1 MTKHATTL
9 RKPGKMPLALSLM
22 LASQLGLGT
31 CAFADDSASIEM
43 LQNKNL
49 PVPTTLK
56 VESQDLVNAAQ
67 ESSKSIAVRSDITP
81 SEATTTET
89 TTTVVKASEAVF
101 DKAPQPGALESNTA
115 LSLGPI
121 PYVPAAPQAPQA
133 PLTEAVITGGPII
146 IDNDEEVETQETIKY
161 EEMPTDDGKTV
172 IKAGARFPVVM
183 QSELNSKTT
192 KKGDPFQARVKYE
205 VKIGD
210 RHIANKGSLVT
221 GHVNYV
227 LRARTILG
235 SMITTTRFYRNSGVL
250 GFEFDEL
257 INEKGE
263 HIKLEAQPA
272 RMARIIKNKAE
283 GRELGV
289 NHKGQITGPWST
301 QLRYKAIRIGMN
313 FAMAPLGPM
322 TFGAMPVALGV
333 MGAIHP
339 DFAFAKPVGLNVR
352 HRRLKGFFWGALSG
366 VPGSWLIEDTTVRG
380 QEAIIKPG
388 DEFLAEMNEKFTG
401 EQVTDASLM
410 PSASTKV
417 RGSIVKEKPS
427 KAKSK

>member
-1 MTKHATTL
+1 MTKRATIS
-9 RKPGKMPLALSLM
+9 RKPGKMPLAISLM
-22 LASQLGLGT
+22 LASQLGLTT
-31 CAFADDSASIEM
+31 CAWSADPDSVEM
-43 LQNKNL
+43 MQNKNL

-56 VESQDLVNAAQ
+56 VETQDLVNAAA
-67 ESSKSIAVRSDITP
+67 ESSKSIAAKPEIFP
-81 SEATTTET
+81 TET
-89 TTTVVKASEAVF
+89 ITADTTVVKAAEA
-101 DKAPQPGALESNTA
+101 KEAPVPGAAESTQ
-115 LSLGPI
+115 LSLGPV
-121 PYVPAAPQAPQA
+121 PYVPSAPTAPVAPQATTA
-133 PLTEAVITGGPII
+133 TAGFPIV

-161 EEMPTDDGKTV
+161 EEMSTDEGKTH
-172 IKAGARFPVVM
+172 IKTGARFPVVM

-192 KKGDPFQARVKYE
+192 KKGDPFQARLKYE

-210 RHIANKGSLVT
+210 RHIADKGSLVT

-227 LRARTILG
+227 LKARTILG
-235 SMITTTRFYRNSGVL
+235 SMITVERFYRNSGVL

-263 HIKLEAQPA
+263 HIRLVAQPA

-301 QLRYKAIRIGMN
+301 QLRYKAIRIGLN
-313 FAMAPLGPM
+313 FALAPLGPM

-352 HRRLKGFFWGALSG
+352 HRRVKGFLWGALSG

-388 DEFLAEMNEKFTG
+388 DEFLAEMNQEFTG
-401 EQVTDASLM
+401 EPITDAELM
-410 PSASTKV
+410 PGASTKV
-417 RGSIVKEKPS
+417 RGTVVKEKTN
-427 KAKSK
+427 KAKTK

>member
-1 MTKHATTL
+1 MTKRATTL
-9 RKPGKMPLALSLM
+9 RNPGKFSLALSLM
-22 LASQLGLGT
+22 LASQLGLTT
-31 CAFADDSASIEM
+31 CAWSQDSASIEM
-43 LQNKNL
+43 MQNKNL

-56 VESQDLVNAAQ
+56 VETQDLVDAAAQ
-67 ESSKSIAVRSDITP
+67 SSKSIAVRSDITP
-81 SEATTTET
+81 TDATSE
-89 TTTVVKASEAVF
+89 TVVKAVEEASAPTPGTSET
-101 DKAPQPGALESNTA
+101 NTQ
-115 LSLGPI
+115 LSLGPV
-121 PYVPAAPQAPQA
+121 PYVPSVPQAPQVPQA
-133 PLTEAVITGGPII
+133 TEAPVGGPIV
-146 IDNDEEVETQETIKY
+146 IDNDEQVETQATIKY
-161 EEMPTDDGKTV
+161 EEMATDEGKTL
-172 IKAGARFPVVM
+172 IKTGARFPVVM

-192 KKGDPFQARVKYE
+192 KKGDPFQARLKYE

-210 RHIANKGSLVT
+210 KHIADKGCLVT

-227 LRARTILG
+227 LKARTILG
-235 SMITTTRFYRNSGVL
+235 SIVTVERFYRNSGVL

-257 INEKGE
+257 VNEKGE
-263 HIKLEAQPA
+263 HLKLVAQPA

-388 DEFLAEMNEKFTG
+388 DEFLAEMNQEFTG
-401 EQVTDASLM
+401 EPITDASIM
-410 PSASTKV
+410 PGASTKV
-417 RGSIVKEKPS
+417 RGSIVKEKP
-427 KAKSK
+427 AKGKK

>member
-1 MTKHATTL
+1 MTKRATTF
-9 RKPGKMPLALSLM
+9 RKPGKMPLALSLL
-22 LASQLGLGT
+22 LASQLGLST
-31 CAFADDSASIEM
+31 CAWSADAENAEM
-43 LQNKNL
+43 LQNKSL

-56 VESQDLVNAAQ
+56 VETQDLVDAATASGQ
-67 ESSKSIAVRSDITP
+67 SIAVKTEIAP
-81 SEATTTET
+81 SQVSET
-89 TTTVVKASEAVF
+89 AVVKAIEE
-101 DKAPQPGALESNTA
+101 APQPGADTPDPKNS

-121 PYVPAAPQAPQA
+121 PYVPAAPTAPQVPA
-133 PLTEAVITGGPII
+133 AQEAGLPASAEAGPII
-146 IDNDEEVETQETIKY
+146 IDNDEEVETKATIKY
-161 EEMPTDDGKTV
+161 EEMATDEGKTH

-192 KKGDPFQARVKYE
+192 KKGDPFQARLKYD

-210 RHIANKGSLVT
+210 RHVANKGSIVT

-227 LRARTILG
+227 LKARTILG
-235 SMITTTRFYRNSGVL
+235 SIITVDRFYRNSGVL

-263 HIKLEAQPA
+263 HIRLVAMPA
-272 RMARIIKNKAE
+272 RMARIVKNKAE

-301 QLRYKAIRIGMN
+301 QLRYKAVRIGLN
-313 FAMAPLGPM
+313 FALAPLGPM
-322 TFGAMPVALGV
+322 TFGAMPVVLGCI
-333 MGAIHP
+333 GAANP

-388 DEFLAEMNEKFTG
+388 DEFLAEMNQEFTG
-401 EQVTDASLM
+401 EPITDAEIM
-410 PSASTKV
+410 PGASTKV
-417 RGSIVKEKPS
+417 RGSIVKEKT
-427 KAKSK
+427 KSKK

>member
-1 MTKHATTL
+1 
-9 RKPGKMPLALSLM
+9 MPLALSLM

-31 CAFADDSASIEM
+31 CALAADSTAVEM

-49 PVPTTLK
+49 PVPTTLNI
-56 VESQDLVNAAQ
+56 ESQDLVNAAA
-67 ESSKSIAVRSDITP
+67 ESSKSIAVSTAVTP
-81 SEATTTET
+81 TTET
-89 TTTVVKASEAVF
+89 TEVTKAATSAPTPGSE
-101 DKAPQPGALESNTA
+101 SHTSI
-115 LSLGPI
+115 SLGPI
-121 PYVPAAPQAPQA
+121 PYVPATPQAPQVPQA
-133 PLTEAVITGGPII
+133 TEALETAGGPII
-146 IDNDEEVETQETIKY
+146 IDNDEEAEVQETIKY
-161 EEMPTDDGKTV
+161 EEMATDEGKTI

-210 RHIANKGSLVT
+210 RHIANKGCLVT

-227 LRARTILG
+227 LKARTILG
-235 SMITTTRFYRNSGVL
+235 SMITTERFYRNSGVL

-263 HIKLEAQPA
+263 HIKLVAKPA
-272 RMARIIKNKAE
+272 RMARIVKNKAE

-301 QLRYKAIRIGMN
+301 QLRYKAIRIGLN
-313 FAMAPLGPM
+313 FALAPLGPM
-322 TFGAMPVALGV
+322 TFGAMPVVLGV
-333 MGAIHP
+333 MGAVHP

-352 HRRLKGFFWGALSG
+352 HRRIKGFVWGALSG

-388 DEFLAEMNEKFTG
+388 DEFLAEMNEEFTG

-410 PSASTKV
+410 PGASTKV
-417 RGSIVKEKPS
+417 RGSIVKEKPAKT
-427 KAKSK
+427 KAK